1 MNYESIIKEYGTP
14 LYIFDTEKLN
24 NRIKYIRDRI
34 DKSINLCYA
43 MKANPFLVSYM
54 SDDISRI
61 EVCSPGEYEI
71 VKKNNIKEE
80 MLVISGV
87 NKELKQI
94 DEVIKT
100 LNKEIITVE
109 SMHQFYMIKDLSKTY
124 GKEVN
129 LLIRLTSGNQF
140 GVSLSEL
147 INIITSCQDENLIKI
162 KGIEYFSGTQKHSIK
177 KISKEL
183 TYLKETID
191 MLDKEYNF
199 KVLELEYGTG
209 FPVFYFEGDEF
220 EEDIFLSEFNNLLK
234 EFKNIKITL
243 EIGRSLVASCGEYLT
258 SVVDTKKNDV
268 GSFAILDGG
277 IHQLVYY
284 GSSLAMKTPVYE
296 VSPKKGEGSESAWTL
311 CGSLCSINDIIAK
324 NVHVKNLKI
333 GDTFIFKNAGA
344 YSMTEGISLFLSRDL
359 PKVILIEN
367 NNVKVLRDRVET
379 YHLNTSN

>member
-109 SMHQFYMIKDLSKTY
+109 SMHQFCMIKDLSKTY

-147 INIITSCQDENLIKI
+147 INIITSCQDEKLIKI

-324 NVHVKNLKI
+324 NVHVKNLEI

>member
-258 SVVDTKKNDV
+258 SVVDTKKNDI

-324 NVHVKNLKI
+324 KVHVKNLKI

>member
-258 SVVDTKKNDV
+258 SVVDTKKNDI

-324 NVHVKNLKI
+324 NVHVKNLEI

>member
-124 GKEVN
+124 GKEAN

-147 INIITSCQDENLIKI
+147 INIITSCQDEKLIKI

-258 SVVDTKKNDV
+258 SVVDTKKNDI

-324 NVHVKNLKI
+324 NVHVKNLEI

>member
-147 INIITSCQDENLIKI
+147 INIITSCQDEKLIKI

-258 SVVDTKKNDV
+258 SVVDTKKNDI

-296 VSPKKGEGSESAWTL
+296 VSPKKGEGIESAWTL

-324 NVHVKNLKI
+324 NVHVKNLEI

-367 NNVKVLRDRVET
+367 SNVKVLRDRVET

>member
-124 GKEVN
+124 GK
-129 LLIRLTSGNQF
+129 
-140 GVSLSEL
+140 
-147 INIITSCQDENLIKI
+147 
-162 KGIEYFSGTQKHSIK
+162 
-177 KISKEL
+177 
-183 TYLKETID
+183 
-191 MLDKEYNF
+191 
-199 KVLELEYGTG
+199 
-209 FPVFYFEGDEF
+209 
-220 EEDIFLSEFNNLLK
+220 
-234 EFKNIKITL
+234 
-243 EIGRSLVASCGEYLT
+243 
-258 SVVDTKKNDV
+258 
-268 GSFAILDGG
+268 
-277 IHQLVYY
+277 
-284 GSSLAMKTPVYE
+284 
-296 VSPKKGEGSESAWTL
+296 
-311 CGSLCSINDIIAK
+311 
-324 NVHVKNLKI
+324 
-333 GDTFIFKNAGA
+333 
-344 YSMTEGISLFLSRDL
+344 
-359 PKVILIEN
+359 
-367 NNVKVLRDRVET
+367 
-379 YHLNTSN
+379 

>member
-14 LYIFDTEKLN
+14 LYIFDIEKLN
-24 NRIKYIRDRI
+24 SRIKYIRDRI
-34 DKSINLCYA
+34 DKSVDLCYA

-54 SDDISRI
+54 NDSISRI

-87 NKELKQI
+87 NKDLKQI

-109 SMHQFYMIKDLSKTY
+109 SMHQFCMIKDLSKTY
-124 GKEVN
+124 EKEVN
-129 LLIRLTSGNQF
+129 LLVRLTSGNQF

-147 INIITSCQDENLIKI
+147 ISIITSCQDEPLIKI
-162 KGIEYFSGTQKHSIK
+162 RGIEYFSGTQKHSIK

-183 TYLKETID
+183 AYLKETID

-199 KVLELEYGTG
+199 KILELEYGTG

-220 EEDIFLSEFNNLLK
+220 DEDAFIHEFNDLLK

-258 SVVDTKKNDV
+258 SVVDTKKNDI

-284 GSSLAMKTPVYE
+284 GSSLAMKTPIYE
-296 VSPKKGEGSESAWTL
+296 VFPKKDEGSEEAWTL

-324 NVHVKNLKI
+324 NISIKNLKI

-359 PKVILIEN
+359 PKVILVEN
-367 NNVKVLRDRVET
+367 NSIKVLRERVET
-379 YHLNTSN
+379 YPLNTSK

>member
-24 NRIKYIRDRI
+24 TRIKYIRDRI

-147 INIITSCQDENLIKI
+147 INIITSCQDEKLIKI

-220 EEDIFLSEFNNLLK
+220 EEAIFLSEFNNLLK

-324 NVHVKNLKI
+324 NVHVKNLEI

>member
-124 GKEVN
+124 GKEIN

-147 INIITSCQDENLIKI
+147 INIITSCQDEKLIKI

-258 SVVDTKKNDV
+258 SVVDTKKNDI

-324 NVHVKNLKI
+324 NVHVKNLEI

-359 PKVILIEN
+359 PKVILVEN
-367 NNVKVLRDRVET
+367 NRIKVLRERVET
-379 YHLNTSN
+379 YHLNTSK

>member
-147 INIITSCQDENLIKI
+147 INIITSCQDEKLIKI

-258 SVVDTKKNDV
+258 SVVDTKKNDI

-324 NVHVKNLKI
+324 NVHVKNLEI

>member
-24 NRIKYIRDRI
+24 TRIKYIRDRI
-34 DKSINLCYA
+34 DKSVDLCYA

-54 SDDISRI
+54 NDSISRI

-87 NKELKQI
+87 NKDLKQI
-94 DEVIKT
+94 DEVVKT

-109 SMHQFYMIKDLSKTY
+109 SMHQFCMIKDLSKTY
-124 GKEVN
+124 EKEVN
-129 LLIRLTSGNQF
+129 LLVRLTSGNQF
-140 GVSLSEL
+140 GVSSSEL
-147 INIITSCQDENLIKI
+147 INIITSCQDEPLIKI

-183 TYLKETID
+183 DYLKETIG

-258 SVVDTKKNDV
+258 SVVDIKKNDI

-296 VSPKKGEGSESAWTL
+296 VSPKKGEGIESAWTL

-324 NVHVKNLKI
+324 NVHVKNLEI

-359 PKVILIEN
+359 PKVILVEN
-367 NNVKVLRDRVET
+367 NRIKVLRERVET
-379 YHLNTSN
+379 YPLNTSK

>member
-1 MNYESIIKEYGTP
+1 
-14 LYIFDTEKLN
+14 
-24 NRIKYIRDRI
+24 
-34 DKSINLCYA
+34 
-43 MKANPFLVSYM
+43 
-54 SDDISRI
+54 
-61 EVCSPGEYEI
+61 
-71 VKKNNIKEE
+71 
-80 MLVISGV
+80 
-87 NKELKQI
+87 
-94 DEVIKT
+94 
-100 LNKEIITVE
+100 
-109 SMHQFYMIKDLSKTY
+109 
-124 GKEVN
+124 
-129 LLIRLTSGNQF
+129 
-140 GVSLSEL
+140 
-147 INIITSCQDENLIKI
+147 
-162 KGIEYFSGTQKHSIK
+162 
-177 KISKEL
+177 
-183 TYLKETID
+183 

-258 SVVDTKKNDV
+258 SVVDTKKNDI

-324 NVHVKNLKI
+324 NVHVKNLEI

>member
-258 SVVDTKKNDV
+258 SVVDTKKNDI

-324 NVHVKNLKI
+324 NVHVKNLEI

-359 PKVILIEN
+359 PKVILVEN
-367 NNVKVLRDRVET
+367 NRIKVLRERVET
-379 YHLNTSN
+379 YPLNTSK

>member
-34 DKSINLCYA
+34 DKRVDLCYA

-124 GKEVN
+124 GKEIN

-147 INIITSCQDENLIKI
+147 INIITSCQDEKLIKI

-258 SVVDTKKNDV
+258 SVVDTKKNDI

-296 VSPKKGEGSESAWTL
+296 VSPKKGEGNESAWTL

-324 NVHVKNLKI
+324 NVHVKNLEI

-359 PKVILIEN
+359 PKVILVEN
-367 NNVKVLRDRVET
+367 NRIKVLRDRVET
-379 YHLNTSN
+379 YYLNTSN

>member
-34 DKSINLCYA
+34 DKRVDLCYA

-124 GKEVN
+124 GKEIN

-147 INIITSCQDENLIKI
+147 INIITSCQDEKLIKI

-258 SVVDTKKNDV
+258 SVVDTKKNDI

-296 VSPKKGEGSESAWTL
+296 VSPKKGEGIESAWTL

-324 NVHVKNLKI
+324 NVCVKNLEI

-379 YHLNTSN
+379 YHLNTSK

>member
-14 LYIFDTEKLN
+14 LYIFDIEKLN
-24 NRIKYIRDRI
+24 SRIKYIRDRI
-34 DKSINLCYA
+34 DKSVDLCYA

-54 SDDISRI
+54 NDSISRI

-87 NKELKQI
+87 NKDLKQI

-109 SMHQFYMIKDLSKTY
+109 SMHQFCMIKDLSKTY
-124 GKEVN
+124 EKEVN
-129 LLIRLTSGNQF
+129 LLVRLTSGNQF

-147 INIITSCQDENLIKI
+147 INIITSCQDEPLIKI

-183 TYLKETID
+183 DYLKETIG

-258 SVVDTKKNDV
+258 SVVDIKKNDI

-296 VSPKKGEGSESAWTL
+296 VSPKKGEGIESAWTL

-324 NVHVKNLKI
+324 NVHVKNLEI

-359 PKVILIEN
+359 PKVILVEN
-367 NNVKVLRDRVET
+367 NRIKVLRERVET
-379 YHLNTSN
+379 YPLNTSK